1 MRFNQNPRFNLK
13 AQRVINQ
20 TMSFMLAIILLMVAG
35 MRTWSGHSEI
45 AQKHAAEAVAH
56 AKEIGKDLAKQGSQ
70 SAEQEQAKVSALS
83 LDAVITPALSF
94 DFAHYFYFL
103 PQPSWHFVAS
113 ESVIPVIYKESVF
126 LFSYF
131 HRIFGRFIVTNAP

>member
-1 MRFNQNPRFNLK
+1 MPFNKRTESEVK

-20 TMSFMLAIILLMVAG
+20 TMSFMLAIMLLMVAG
-35 MRTWSGHSEI
+35 MRSWSDQSDS
-45 AQKHAAEAVAH
+45 AQKRVAH
-56 AKEIGKDLAKQGSQ
+56 AKEIGKDFAKKPSQ
-70 SAEQEQAKVSALS
+70 SPEQNQAKVTALS

-94 DFAHYFYFL
+94 DFSHYFYFL
-103 PQPSWHFVAS
+103 PQPVWHFVAS
-113 ESVIPVIYKESVF
+113 ASVVPVVFKESVF

>member
-1 MRFNQNPRFNLK
+1 MRFNKRPEFEVR

-20 TMSFMLAIILLMVAG
+20 TMSFVLAIMLLMVAG
-35 MRTWSGHSEI
+35 MRSWSDQPDS
-45 AQKHAAEAVAH
+45 AQKHIAH
-56 AKEIGKDLAKQGSQ
+56 AKEIGKDLAKKSAQ
-70 SAEQEQAKVSALS
+70 STEQSQAKVSALS

-94 DFAHYFYFL
+94 DFSHYFYFL
-103 PQPSWHFVAS
+103 PQPIWHFVAS
-113 ESVIPVIYKESVF
+113 KSVVPVVFKESVF

>member
-1 MRFNQNPRFNLK
+1 MK

-20 TMSFMLAIILLMVAG
+20 TMSFMLALMLLMVAG
-35 MRTWSGHSEI
+35 MRSWSDQSDSV
-45 AQKHAAEAVAH
+45 QKHVAH
-56 AKEIGKDLAKQGSQ
+56 AKEIGKDLAKQASQ
-70 SAEQEQAKVSALS
+70 SPDQNQAKVSALS

-94 DFAHYFYFL
+94 DFSHYFYFL
-103 PQPSWHFVAS
+103 PQPIWHFVAS
-113 ESVIPVIYKESVF
+113 ESVVPVVLKESVF